1 MMDPLPMDSGTVD
14 ELVDFCIQ
22 SFDSEGTIKDTSF
35 VKMFLMMHP
44 WYIASTDL
52 SKKLL
57 LQYPLSTT
65 PFGSKI
71 CHLVKYWI
79 SEFPVEFDLNPALA
93 DQIKDLRE
101 NLNTGGNETQSQ
113 LIDVETQNGLAE
125 HTFNTFT
132 WTTILRF

>member
-1 MMDPLPMDSGTVD
+1 
-14 ELVDFCIQ
+14 
-22 SFDSEGTIKDTSF
+22 SEGTIKDTSF
-35 VKMFLMMHP
+35 VKIFLMMHP
-44 WYIASTDL
+44 WYISSTDL

-57 LQYPLSTT
+57 LQSQAGSTEDIRA
-65 PFGSKI
+65 KI

-113 LIDVETQNGLAE
+113 LIDVENV
-125 HTFNTFT
+125 
-132 WTTILRF
+132 

>member
-1 MMDPLPMDSGTVD
+1 MFVFS
-14 ELVDFCIQ
+14 
-22 SFDSEGTIKDTSF
+22 DSEGTIKDTSF
-35 VKMFLMMHP
+35 VKIFLMMHP
-44 WYIASTDL
+44 WYISSTDL

-65 PFGSKI
+65 PSGSKI

-113 LIDVETQNGLAE
+113 LIDFCHLWLV
-125 HTFNTFT
+125 HTGTN
-132 WTTILRF
+132 IARYYRRCLKPRD